1 MKSSQAATAR
11 AEYRDDK
18 DGKMRVDP
26 QRDIKV
32 NNTLTALSDAI
43 KAVKLSE
50 NDTVAC
56 NDSDDG
62 KKKKSTL
69 REIAEIVAVAL
80 VLTIIIKTFIGSGA
94 TVTSKA
100 GKSYNLG
107 YLLEHGTLNHA
118 IPNAF
123 NWGVIYGFDSERY
136 FRTCRDDWHPGS
148 IAIPHYKLALEKN
161 KELYKGK
168 IKLAFKKEVNK

>member
-1 MKSSQAATAR
+1 MKLFEQLSKDIETFTHNITKELENAQRETAEKIW
-11 AEYRDDK
+11 ADVIDNAPFKKGGYVESIEIS
-18 DGKMRVDP
+18 P
-26 QRDIKV
+26 
-32 NNTLTALSDAI
+32 TT
-43 KAVKLSE
+43 
-50 NDTVAC
+50 NDNGT
-56 NDSDDG
+56 
-62 KKKKSTL
+62 
-69 REIAEIVAVAL
+69 
-80 VLTIIIKTFIGSGA
+80 IKTFIGSSA

-136 FRTCRDDWHPGS
+136 FRTCRDDWHPGG
-148 IAIPHYKLALEKN
+148 IAIPHYKIALEKN

-168 IKLAFKKEVNK
+168 IKMTFKKEVNK

>member
-1 MKSSQAATAR
+1 MKLFENLSKDIENITNNMVKELEKSQK
-11 AEYRDDK
+11 E
-18 DGKMRVDP
+18 
-26 QRDIKV
+26 I
-32 NNTLTALSDAI
+32 AI
-43 KAVKLSE
+43 KIWEDVIDNAPYKEGNYVASIDITPTTYE
-50 NDTVAC
+50 NGV
-56 NDSDDG
+56 
-62 KKKKSTL
+62 
-69 REIAEIVAVAL
+69 
-80 VLTIIIKTFIGSGA
+80 IKTFIGSDL

-123 NWGVIYGFDSERY
+123 NWGVIFGFDSEQY
-136 FRTCRDDWHPGS
+136 ARTCKDDWHPGS

-168 IKLAFKKEVNK
+168 IKLAFKKGVIK